1 MTPTMMFFSFALS
14 SSTNSDSVALLSE
27 NAKSF
32 LCLKLTLSTIH
43 DEADFV
49 TYHVATCLK
58 CVVFFL
64 GPSHSK

>member
-32 LCLKLTLSTIH
+32 LCLKLTLSTNY
-43 DEADFV
+43 V
-49 TYHVATCLK
+49 
-58 CVVFFL
+58 L
-64 GPSHSK
+64 GHYVLIKNTFR